1 MISDQ
6 QILGEIERT
15 WRTIDHL
22 LFAMKASSK
31 PWIVGDFG
39 GTIIPE
45 QFCNFPLVLAYS
57 TLDIVLNELVSQGV
71 FACPRWEL
79 GAKMFASR
87 TVLQWRDYAL
97 VERGKS
103 ARNDLCH
110 EATTVPRTEIIEYTD
125 AVRTELKA
133 WAILP

>member
-6 QILGEIERT
+6 QILDDIQKT
-15 WRTIDHL
+15 WGTIDRL

-31 PWIVGDFG
+31 PWILGPFG
-39 GTIIPE
+39 GTTIPE
-45 QFCNFPLVLAYS
+45 QFCSFPLVLAYS
-57 TLDIVLNELVSQGV
+57 TLDTALGELVSQGR
-71 FACPRWEL
+71 FACKQREL
-79 GAKMFASR
+79 GAKMFASKNI
-87 TVLQWRDYAL
+87 LPWQDYGL

-110 EATTVPRTEIIEYTD
+110 GAIMVPRREIIEYTD